1 MSNDDVRDLLVR
13 VLGEAGPPPP
23 SREAMIAAGR
33 RARNHRRRWWAGG
46 VALAAVAAVAA
57 TIQVVP
63 VSGAPGTVS
72 APSASAGPGTASAP
86 GTSAAPGTSGAASP
100 GVAKSPT
107 GRAVSK
113 IPEAQQQRADQMLAA
128 LIAAIPAGYTTPA
141 PGNPRTR
148 SARVEGWQQTG
159 WLYLVSTEV
168 YRDGKV
174 GAVRVSSFTD
184 YGPPGTNDPCAAA
197 YQAAG
202 SYDGCTVLTA
212 VTGTPVAV
220 TWRGGSGK
228 VPREVRA
235 TWVADDRAVSLEQL
249 PNGTDREPI
258 GSMLD
263 QPVFTDQELADLAV
277 SPDFRG

>member
-1 MSNDDVRDLLVR
+1 MHDNDVRDLFAR
-13 VLGEAGPPPP
+13 VVGEAGPLPV
-23 SREAMIAAGR
+23 SREEMVAAGR

-57 TIQVVP
+57 TTQVVP
-63 VSGAPGTVS
+63 VPGASGTVSAPGTTGTPGNVSAPGTVS
-72 APSASAGPGTASAP
+72 AR
-86 GTSAAPGTSGAASP
+86 SP
-100 GVAKSPT
+100 GVTKSPT
-107 GRAVSK
+107 GRAVST
-113 IPEAQQQRADQMLAA
+113 IPEAQQQRANQMLAA

-141 PGNPRTR
+141 PGATPAAGRPLTR
-148 SARVEGWQQTG
+148 YAQVEGWQQTG
-159 WLYLVSTEV
+159 WLYLVGTEV
-168 YRDGKV
+168 YRDGKA
-174 GAVRVSSFTD
+174 GMVRVDSYTD

-220 TWRGGSGK
+220 SWRGGSGT

-235 TWVADDRAVSLEQL
+235 TWVADDRAVSVEQG
-249 PNGTDREPI
+249 PGAQQP
-258 GSMLD
+258 GFGMLT

-277 SPDFRG
+277 LPDFRG

>member
-1 MSNDDVRDLLVR
+1 MHDNDVRDLFAR
-13 VLGEAGPPPP
+13 VVDEAGPLPV
-23 SREAMIAAGR
+23 SREEMVAAGR
-33 RARNHRRRWWAGG
+33 RARNHRRRWWVGG

-63 VSGAPGTVS
+63 VPGAPVAVG
-72 APSASAGPGTASAP
+72 AS
-86 GTSAAPGTSGAASP
+86 GTSGAPLTSGARSP

-107 GRAVSK
+107 GRPVSK
-113 IPEAQQQRADQMLAA
+113 IPEAQQQRANQMLAA

-141 PGNPRTR
+141 AGNPRTR

-197 YQAAG
+197 LQAAG

-220 TWRGGSGK
+220 SWRGGSGK
-228 VPREVRA
+228 APRVVRA
-235 TWVADDRAVSLEQL
+235 TWVADDRAVSVEQL
-249 PNGTDREPI
+249 PQGTSGQP
-258 GSMLD
+258 GGGMLD
-263 QPVFTDQELADLAV
+263 QPVFTDQELADLAG